1 MIKCVWIHQKC
12 ASAGDEVYVP
22 VSMVDQ
28 CCQYCGVFGR
38 VMAHISDGQTPLVAD
53 ESGALVG
60 KREAGESIPLEDE
73 VPIEDVIEQ
82 VGIEVLDDLVVEIS
96 EPVEEAVIEAE
107 APKEVHTVGGNE
119 FAEAETLTDG
129 QLGVIT
135 ESDTSIED
143 VYATEGQ
150 EVYILTPKEIHINEE
165 PDNETLSLDE
175 QIAALQAKKDA
186 LEANE

>member
-1 MIKCVWIHQKC
+1 MIECVWIHQKC

-38 VMAHISDGQTPLVAD
+38 VMAHVSDGTRELVAD

-60 KREAGESIPLEDE
+60 KREDGESIPITVVDE
-73 VPIEDVIEQ
+73 EIGPVVIGP
-82 VGIEVLDDLVVEIS
+82 VDMTEI
-96 EPVEEAVIEAE
+96 EEAILEA
-107 APKEVHTVGGNE
+107 TG
-119 FAEAETLTDG
+119 LTDG

-150 EVYILTPKEIHINEE
+150 EVHILTPKEIRINEE